1 MGKAKSGT
9 KGRLRSKRR
18 EQQKWKSIMHASII
32 KVSLLLL
39 SAALQEINAG
49 AQCVCATV
57 IDFLFH
63 LFSLSLLLILAC
75 IHRYKCIKV
84 CNIQDLFKYFLYHDQ
99 FLNGSTVLSLVCILI
114 ACVLICVYLAEVSK
128 TCMFTGDHIKE
139 DRNSGPSQLFLWD
152 QSHLQDGTHHAG
164 DETDFMTA

>member
-84 CNIQDLFKYFLYHDQ
+84 CNIQDLFKYFFKWLDCLKFSMYTNR
-99 FLNGSTVLSLVCILI
+99 LCSYM
-114 ACVLICVYLAEVSK
+114 CVPC
-128 TCMFTGDHIKE
+128 
-139 DRNSGPSQLFLWD
+139 
-152 QSHLQDGTHHAG
+152 
-164 DETDFMTA
+164 